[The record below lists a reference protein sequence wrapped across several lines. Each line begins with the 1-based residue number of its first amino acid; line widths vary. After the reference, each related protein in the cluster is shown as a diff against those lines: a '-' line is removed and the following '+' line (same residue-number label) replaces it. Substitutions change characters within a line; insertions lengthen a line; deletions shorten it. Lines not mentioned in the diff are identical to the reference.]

1 MRNDM
6 TWVRPLDPARL
17 LESRRGGAPGH
28 IVLEV
33 ADPDGYANGR
43 FEWTASPEGS
53 QCRPSTASADL
64 ALSAAMLGAA
74 SLGGTSLLTLARAG
88 LIEELAPGAV
98 DRAGAMLAWA
108 APSGPASGFRPGGNP
123 GFPSGPSF
131 PGHALAKQFWQEL
144 LPIVQRLVFVADAR
158 RPVQVDEPRR
168 HQELAVG

>member
-43 FEWTASPEGS
+43 FEWTASPEGLE
-53 QCRPSTASADL
+53 CRPSTASADL

-74 SLGGTSLLTLARAG
+74 SLGGTSLLTPGPSRSHRGARPRCRG
-88 LIEELAPGAV
+88 
-98 DRAGAMLAWA
+98 
-108 APSGPASGFRPGGNP
+108 PGG
-123 GFPSGPSF
+123 G
-131 PGHALAKQFWQEL
+131 
-144 LPIVQRLVFVADAR
+144 DAR
-158 RPVQVDEPRR
+158 LGGAPLDQPLVLDPEETQVSPADPRSR
-168 HQELAVG
+168 DMPWRNSFGRNSCRLCND